1 MSTVTIFSESY
12 EQPKCAPRIDFRWT
26 RNDGNNESVRSE
38 MENQIKRA
46 KAWQYAS
53 AVPGQMLQV

>member
-1 MSTVTIFSESY
+1 MATLTVWIRMSTITIFSESY

-38 MENQIKRA
+38 MEK
-46 KAWQYAS
+46 S
-53 AVPGQMLQV
+53 D